1 MHNYFHWRELNGFC
15 KTLIFS
21 LFYALLVSHTIQAQ
35 TYSGTISHDGIYAFD
50 YTIVCGS
57 PANTALVTL
66 EYTTSEPLGVVPQLH
81 LGGGSFVNMAG
92 PSPYTYTL
100 TGLTDCAFSF
110 QFYIAW
116 MAGGLY
122 QSPTPLTQ
130 NNFLP
135 VELFKFN
142 VQKNKNRTLNINWW
156 TATEKNS
163 AYYLIQRSVNSLDWQ
178 NIATVEAAGNSSTTT
193 SYSYTDDVPI
203 YAADGYCYY
212 RLKMV
217 DSDGSFDYS
226 PIRVI
231 QLSDEAQ
238 RALRLYPN
246 PSNGNL
252 HINFSDIDWSYG
264 TISMQVYN
272 VHGQQVHAKTFN
284 RAYRNQINLDNWAPS
299 IYLFRFIQKGGL
311 IYQTKISLSH

>member
-1 MHNYFHWRELNGFC
+1 MRSYFNISGLNAFY
-15 KTLIFS
+15 KTLILSFC
-21 LFYALLVSHTIQAQ
+21 YILLVSHTTQAQ
-35 TYSGTISHDGIYAFD
+35 IYSGTISHNGIYTFD
-50 YTIVCGS
+50 YTIDCGS
-57 PANTALVTL
+57 SANTALVTL
-66 EYTTSEPLGVVPQLH
+66 EYSTSEPLGMVPQLH
-81 LGGGSFVNMAG
+81 LGGGSFVNMTG

-100 TGLTDCAFSF
+100 SGLTNCAFSF

-163 AYYLIQRSVNSLDWQ
+163 AYYLIQRSVNSLDWE

-193 SYSYTDDVPI
+193 SYSYTDDAPI

-217 DSDGSFDYS
+217 DFDESFDYS
-226 PIRVI
+226 PIRVVQI
-231 QLSDEAQ
+231 SDEVI
-238 RALRLYPN
+238 RALKLYPN
-246 PSNGNL
+246 PSQSRLN
-252 HINFSDIDWSYG
+252 INFSNIDWTLG
-264 TISMQVYN
+264 AVSMQVFN
-272 VHGQQVHAKTFN
+272 QHGQQMYTKTLKQ
-284 RAYRNQINLDNWAPS
+284 AYRKQISLDNWASS
-299 IYLFRFIQKGGL
+299 IYLFRFIQKGRL
-311 IYQTKISLSH
+311 IYQTKVTLSH